1 MREPSIRGLSR
12 FPNGMILGKMFY
24 LLYFT
29 LLLLWKVPGIKIHK
43 DKTTSRESWSEILDL
58 LNPLPEIER
67 TGRIP
72 KESTKYV

>member
-12 FPNGMILGKMFY
+12 FPNAWRSI
-24 LLYFT
+24 YFT
-29 LLLLWKVPGIKIHK
+29 FIRLWKVPGIKIHK
-43 DKTTSRESWSEILDL
+43 DKTTSRESWSDILDL

-72 KESTKYV
+72 NESTKYV